1 MIIRCSNEACNTQL
15 RLNTDGLKTGKTYSS
30 RCPKCNV
37 ITPFEVPADANP
49 SLNLASAQPVKQPV
63 SQNKTVVLDRDDNQP
78 AVTSEQIGWLVVH
91 DEHTAQQTFPLK
103 VGRNVIGR
111 KSLSK
116 TCDIM
121 IETND
126 AFMSRQHSVIDV
138 LHYADG
144 RFAYILSDCGSAN
157 GTFVNADQSRKLSQH
172 DQIYLKDGD
181 TVQLGKTKL
190 VLKMGNG
197 TKTETEAS
205 QEVVKSAFQKTVIA

>member
-1 MIIRCSNEACNTQL
+1 MIIRCSNDACKAQL
-15 RLNTDGLKTGKTYSS
+15 RLNTNGLKTGKTYSS
-30 RCPKCNV
+30 RCPKCTT
-37 ITPFEVPADANP
+37 ITPFEVPAESEA
-49 SLNLASAQPVKQPV
+49 SLASDQPQKQV
-63 SQNKTVVLDRDDNQP
+63 TGQNKTLVLDRDDNQP

-91 DEHTAQQTFPLK
+91 DENTARQTFPLK

-111 KSLSK
+111 KSNSK

-138 LHYADG
+138 LQYADG
-144 RFAYILSDCGSAN
+144 RFAYIVSDCGSAN
-157 GTFVNADQSRKLSQH
+157 GTFVNADTSRRLSQH

-181 TVQLGKTKL
+181 TLQLGKTKL

-205 QEVVKSAFQKTVIA
+205 QEVALSAFQKTVIA